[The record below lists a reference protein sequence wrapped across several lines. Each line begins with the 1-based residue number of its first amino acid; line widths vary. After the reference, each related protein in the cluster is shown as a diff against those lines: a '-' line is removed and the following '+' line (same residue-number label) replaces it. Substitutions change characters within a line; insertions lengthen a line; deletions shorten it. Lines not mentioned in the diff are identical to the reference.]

1 MAGGIY
7 LALVNPKSNTMDW
20 KNKIAIITGASTGIG
35 KATKDLLQS
44 KGAIVYN
51 LDNQNTED
59 KYFIKCDV
67 RVKENIKEAYAQIHQ
82 KEKRIDMLFANAGV
96 HLFAN
101 MEETTDEEFENLLA
115 INIRGTYY
123 SVKYVLPYMKAQS
136 KGSILLM
143 GSDQSSVGKA
153 SSSVYGMTKGA
164 IVQLTKSTAIDY
176 AKFGI
181 RVNCIGPGT
190 INTPLLHKAV
200 DHFSQKTGTDK
211 AEVYKSL
218 DGVQPWGRI
227 GLPEE
232 IAATAAFLLSDESS
246 FTTGALFPVDGGY
259 IAQ

>member
-1 MAGGIY
+1 ME
-7 LALVNPKSNTMDW
+7 W
-20 KNKIAIITGASTGIG
+20 KGKIAIITGASTGIG
-35 KATKDLLQS
+35 KATSEHLQS

-51 LDNQNTED
+51 LDILD
-59 KYFIKCDV
+59 SGDPHFIKCDV
-67 RVKENIKEAYAQIHQ
+67 RIKEDIKNAFIKIYE
-82 KEKRIDMLFANAGV
+82 KEKRIDMLFANAGI
-96 HLFAN
+96 HLFAT
-101 MEETTDEEFENLLA
+101 MEETTDEEFENLLS
-115 INIRGTYY
+115 INIRGVFYT
-123 SVKYVLPYMKAQS
+123 VKYVLPYMKAQG

-164 IVQLTKSTAIDY
+164 IAQLTKSTAIDY

-181 RVNCIGPGT
+181 RVNCIAPGT

-200 DHFSQKTGTDK
+200 DHFSKKTG
-211 AEVYKSL
+211 AEKTGIYKSL

-232 IAATAAFLLSDESS
+232 IAFTAAFLLSDESS

>member
-1 MAGGIY
+1 
-7 LALVNPKSNTMDW
+7 MDW
-20 KNKIAIITGASTGIG
+20 KNKVVIITGASTGIG
-35 KATKDLLQS
+35 QATRKLLES
-44 KGAIVYN
+44 KGATVYN
-51 LDNQNTED
+51 LDLENTD
-59 KYFIKCDV
+59 ATNFIKCDV
-67 RVKENIKEAYAQIHQ
+67 RIKENISNAFAQIFE
-82 KEKRIDMLFANAGV
+82 KEKKIDMLFANAGV
-96 HLFAN
+96 HLFAT

-115 INIRGTYY
+115 INIRGVFYT
-123 SVKYVLPYMKAQS
+123 VKYILPYMKQQG

-164 IVQLTKSTAIDY
+164 IAQLTKSTAIDC

-200 DHFSQKTGTDK
+200 DHFSKITGTDK

-218 DGVQPWGRI
+218 DTVQPWGRI

>member
-1 MAGGIY
+1 
-7 LALVNPKSNTMDW
+7 MDW
-20 KNKIAIITGASTGIG
+20 KNKVAVITGASTGIG
-35 KATKDLLQS
+35 KATSDLLQS
-44 KGAIVYN
+44 RGTIVYN
-51 LDNQNTED
+51 LDIQETGD
-59 KYFIKCDV
+59 PLFIKCDV
-67 RVKENIKEAYAQIHQ
+67 RIKEDIKKALAKVHE
-82 KEKRIDMLFANAGV
+82 KEKRIDMLFANAGI
-96 HLFAN
+96 HLFAT

-115 INIRGTYY
+115 INIRGTFYT
-123 SVKYVLPYMKAQS
+123 VKYVLPYMKAQG

-164 IVQLTKSTAIDY
+164 IVQLTKSTAIDF

-200 DHFSQKTGTDK
+200 DHFSKKTGTDK
-211 AEVYKSL
+211 VEVYQSL

>member
-1 MAGGIY
+1 ME
-7 LALVNPKSNTMDW
+7 W
-20 KNKIAIITGASTGIG
+20 KNKVAVITGASTGIG
-35 KATKDLLQS
+35 KATRELLES
-44 KGAIVYN
+44 RGTIVYN
-51 LDNQNTED
+51 LDIRDTGEPS
-59 KYFIKCDV
+59 FIKCDT
-67 RVKENIKEAYAQIHQ
+67 RLKEDIKNALAIVHE
-82 KEKRIDMLFANAGV
+82 KEKRIDMLFANAGI
-96 HLFAN
+96 HLFATI
-101 MEETTDEEFENLLA
+101 EETTDEEFENIMA
-115 INIRGTYY
+115 INIRGTFYT
-123 SVKYVLPYMKAQS
+123 VKYVLPYMKSQAM
-136 KGSILLM
+136 GSIVLM

-153 SSSVYGMTKGA
+153 SSSAYGMTKGA

-200 DHFSQKTGTDK
+200 EHFSKISGTDK
-211 AEVYKSL
+211 EEVYKSL

-232 IAATAAFLLSDESS
+232 IAATVAFLLSDESS

>member
-1 MAGGIY
+1 ME
-7 LALVNPKSNTMDW
+7 W
-20 KNKIAIITGASTGIG
+20 KNKVAIITGASTGIG
-35 KATKDLLQS
+35 QATRKLLES
-44 KGAIVYN
+44 KGTTVYN
-51 LDNQNTED
+51 LDLENTD
-59 KYFIKCDV
+59 AVNFIKCDV
-67 RVKENIKEAYAQIHQ
+67 RVKEDIKNALAKVHE
-82 KEKRIDMLFANAGV
+82 KEKRIDMLFANAGI
-96 HLFAN
+96 HLFAT
-101 MEETTDEEFENLLA
+101 MEETSDEEFENLLA
-115 INIRGTYY
+115 INIRGTFYT
-123 SVKYVLPYMKAQS
+123 VKYVLPYMKAQG

-153 SSSVYGMTKGA
+153 SSSVYGLTKGA
-164 IVQLTKSTAIDY
+164 IVQLAKSTAIDY

-200 DHFSQKTGTDK
+200 DHFSKLSGTDK
-211 AEVYKSL
+211 VEIYKSL

>member
-1 MAGGIY
+1 
-7 LALVNPKSNTMDW
+7 MDW
-20 KNKIAIITGASTGIG
+20 KDKVAVIAGASTGIG
-35 KATKDLLQS
+35 KATRELLES
-44 KGAIVYN
+44 KGAKVYN
-51 LDNQNTED
+51 LDIQATRD
-59 KYFIKCDV
+59 PHFIRCDV
-67 RVKENIKEAYAQIHQ
+67 RIKDDIKNALVKVHGL
-82 KEKRIDMLFANAGV
+82 EKRIDMLFANAGI
-96 HLFAN
+96 HLFATF
-101 MEETTDEEFENLLA
+101 EETSDEEFENLLA
-115 INIRGTYY
+115 INIRGTFYT
-123 SVKYVLPYMKAQS
+123 VKFVLPYMKAQG
-136 KGSILLM
+136 KGRILLM

-200 DHFSQKTGTDK
+200 DHFSRITGTDK
-211 AEVYKSL
+211 REVYKSL
-218 DGVQPWGRI
+218 DGVQPLGRI

>member
-1 MAGGIY
+1 
-7 LALVNPKSNTMDW
+7 MDL
-20 KNKIAIITGASTGIG
+20 KDNVAVITGASTGIG
-35 KATKDLLQS
+35 KATRDLLTDR
-44 KGAIVYN
+44 GAIGYN
-51 LDNQNTED
+51 LDINDTGD
-59 KYFIKCDV
+59 PHFIKCDV
-67 RVKENIKEAYAQIHQ
+67 RSKEDIKNALAKVHG
-82 KEKRIDMLFANAGV
+82 KEKRIDMLFANAGI
-96 HLFAN
+96 HLFAT

-115 INIRGTYY
+115 INLRGTFYT
-123 SVKYVLPYMKAQS
+123 VKYVLPYMKAQG

-164 IVQLTKSTAIDY
+164 IAQLTKSTAIDY
-176 AKFGI
+176 AKFGV
-181 RVNCIGPGT
+181 RVNCICPGT

-200 DHFSQKTGTDK
+200 DHFSKITGTGQAD
-211 AEVYKSL
+211 VYKSL

>member
-1 MAGGIY
+1 
-7 LALVNPKSNTMDW
+7 
-20 KNKIAIITGASTGIG
+20 
-35 KATKDLLQS
+35 
-44 KGAIVYN
+44 
-51 LDNQNTED
+51 
-59 KYFIKCDV
+59 
-67 RVKENIKEAYAQIHQ
+67 
-82 KEKRIDMLFANAGV
+82 MLFANAGI
-96 HLFAN
+96 HLFAT
-101 MEETTDEEFENLLA
+101 MEETTDDEFENLLA
-115 INIRGTYY
+115 INIRGTFY
-123 SVKYVLPYMKAQS
+123 SVKYVLPYMKAQN

-164 IVQLTKSTAIDY
+164 IVQLAKSTAIDY

-200 DHFSQKTGTDK
+200 DHFSQISGTDK

-232 IAATAAFLLSDESS
+232 IAVTAAFLLSDESS